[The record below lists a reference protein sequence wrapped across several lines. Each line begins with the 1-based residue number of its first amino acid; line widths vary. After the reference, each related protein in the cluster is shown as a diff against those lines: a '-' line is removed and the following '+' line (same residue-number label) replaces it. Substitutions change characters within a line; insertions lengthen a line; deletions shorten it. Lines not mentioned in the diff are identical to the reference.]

1 LASALCGGATSL
13 TQLVIY
19 RLIQGVCGGA
29 GLVPLSQSV
38 LLRINPPEQHGQAVA
53 LWGTGVML
61 GPIFGPMLRDGLI
74 AASSGRG
81 IFPEVPRAG
90 ERPRGLPQ
98 ARPGEHLESPT
109 IAMHPIDSLRPAIP
123 SHSQR

>member
-1 LASALCGGATSL
+1 M
-13 TQLVIY
+13 
-19 RLIQGVCGGA
+19 IQGVCGGA

-38 LLRINPPEQHGQAVA
+38 PLRINPPEQHGQAVA